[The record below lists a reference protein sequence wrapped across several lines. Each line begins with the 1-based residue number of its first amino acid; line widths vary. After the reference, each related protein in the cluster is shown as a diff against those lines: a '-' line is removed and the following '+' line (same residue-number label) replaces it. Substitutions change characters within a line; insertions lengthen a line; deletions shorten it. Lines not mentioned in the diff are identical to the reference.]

1 MNEILRRKGNS
12 AVLGTL
18 PQAMR
23 IERITTENDRAKTFV
38 LDGRLEAAPGQFV
51 MAWLPGVDEKPFS
64 LAHADPV
71 TLTVAAVGP
80 FSRALHA
87 LAVGDRIWLRGPLG
101 KGYVPPGGVP
111 EAAGTPPGSAL
122 GHALL
127 IGGGYGVAPLR
138 FLAERLLAAGHAVAM
153 IIGARTA
160 ADLLLVDAFRAMDVR
175 LWLAT
180 EDGSAGLR
188 GLATDAIAP
197 ALAAAPGETAMV
209 YACGPTGMLRAIA
222 AICRAR
228 GLPAQLSWEAHMRCG
243 IGLCGSCE
251 VGDGWLTC
259 LDGPVF
265 DFDPQEGALWDITR

>member
-1 MNEILRRKGNS
+1 MTSSTG
-12 AVLGTL
+12 L
-18 PQAMR
+18 PQLFKIAAIR
-23 IERITTENDRAKTFV
+23 QENAATRSFV
-38 LDGRLEAAPGQFV
+38 LEGSLEAAPGQFV

-71 TLTVAAVGP
+71 MLTVAAVGP
-80 FSRALHA
+80 FSQALHR

-101 KGYVPPGGVP
+101 CGYKI
-111 EAAGTPPGSAL
+111 TPARGSSSDSVSRP
-122 GHALL
+122 HALL
-127 IGGGYGVAPLR
+127 LGGGYGVAPLR
-138 FLAERLLAAGHAVAM
+138 FLAEQLLAAGYAVSM
-153 IIGARTA
+153 IIGARSA
-160 ADLLLVDAFRAMDVR
+160 ADLLLVEAFRAMDVA

-188 GLATDAIAP
+188 GLATDAIEP
-197 ALAAAPGETAMV
+197 ALAAAPAETTMI

-222 AICRAR
+222 SICQAK

-265 DFDPQEGALWDITR
+265 AFDPLAPDQTEKDHHVRR

>member
-1 MNEILRRKGNS
+1 MSSTGLSRPLTIIATRQENAATR
-12 AVLGTL
+12 TL
-18 PQAMR
+18 
-23 IERITTENDRAKTFV
+23 V
-38 LDGRLEAAPGQFV
+38 LDDSLDAAPGQFV

-64 LAHADPV
+64 LAYADPV
-71 TLTVAAVGP
+71 ILTVAAVGP
-80 FSRALHA
+80 FSRALHE

-101 KGYVPPGGVP
+101 KGYVLPSIAP
-111 EAAGTPPGSAL
+111 EAAGTPPGLAS

-138 FLAERLLAAGHAVAM
+138 FLAEQLLAAGYAVSM

-160 ADLLLVDAFRAMDVR
+160 ADLLLVDAFQAMDVA

-180 EDGSAGLR
+180 ENGSAGLR
-188 GLATDAIAP
+188 GLATDAIEP
-197 ALAAAPGETAMV
+197 ALAAAPAETAMV

-222 AICRAR
+222 SICQAK

-265 DFDPQEGALWDITR
+265 DFDPQERATWDNTH

>member
-1 MNEILRRKGNS
+1 MVSN
-12 AVLGTL
+12 V

-23 IERITTENDRAKTFV
+23 IARIQDENDRAKTLV
-38 LDGRLEAAPGQFV
+38 LNGSLDAAPGQFV

-71 TLTVAAVGP
+71 ILTVAAVGP
-80 FSRALHA
+80 FSRALHE

-101 KGYVPPGGVP
+101 RGYVLPGVAL
-111 EAAGTPPGSAL
+111 EAAGTPPGSDL

-138 FLAERLLAAGHAVAM
+138 FLAERLLAASYAVSM
-153 IIGARTA
+153 IIGARSA
-160 ADLLLVDAFRAMDVR
+160 ADLLLVEAFQAMDVR

-197 ALAAAPGETAMV
+197 ALAAAPAETAMV

-222 AICRAR
+222 SICQAR
-228 GLPAQLSWEAHMRCG
+228 KLPAQLSWEAHMRCA

-265 DFDPQEGALWDITR
+265 DFDPHEKATWDNTR

>member
-1 MNEILRRKGNS
+1 
-12 AVLGTL
+12 
-18 PQAMR
+18 
-23 IERITTENDRAKTFV
+23 
-38 LDGRLEAAPGQFV
+38 

-80 FSRALHA
+80 FSRALHG
-87 LAVGDRIWLRGPLG
+87 LAVGDPLWLRGPLG
-101 KGYVPPGGVP
+101 YSYTVPP
-111 EAAGTPPGSAL
+111 TRGSSSDSVSRP
-122 GHALL
+122 HALL

-138 FLAERLLAAGHAVAM
+138 FLAERLLCAGYAVSM
-153 IIGARTA
+153 IIGARSA
-160 ADLLLVDAFRAMDVR
+160 ADLLLVDAFEAMDVR

-197 ALAAAPGETAMV
+197 ALAAASGETAMV

-222 AICRAR
+222 AVCASRR
-228 GLPAQLSWEAHMRCG
+228 LPAQLSWEAHMRCG

-265 DFDPQEGALWDITR
+265 PFDPIAPYLRGEDANVRS